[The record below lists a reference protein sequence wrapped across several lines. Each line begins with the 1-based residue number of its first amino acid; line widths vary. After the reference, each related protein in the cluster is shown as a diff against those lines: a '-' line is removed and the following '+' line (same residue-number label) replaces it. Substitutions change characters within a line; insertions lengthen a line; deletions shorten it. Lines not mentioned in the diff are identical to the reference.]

1 MEFALICPNDGR
13 IELGL
18 EDISSVVIR
27 DNESIEVVFSCPQCG
42 APLRATMR
50 VPEVLAAAMEL
61 ERFVEDYF
69 AGHDGAGHESAAGDV
84 AREPRASTAES
95 AAGGRERSEAEVR
108 AERERAG
115 EAYCEYFRRQLSRVE
130 SVEDVLQEID

>member
-1 MEFALICPNDGR
+1 MCPNDGR

-27 DNESIEVVFSCPQCG
+27 DNESIEVVFTCPQCG
-42 APLRATMR
+42 TALRATMR

-69 AGHDGAGHESAAGDV
+69 AREGGAGAASASGEMSS
-84 AREPRASTAES
+84 EPRASAAE
-95 AAGGRERSEAEVR
+95 RESPEQEREAEAR
-108 AERERAG
+108 AARERAG

-130 SVEDVLQEID
+130 SVEDMLQEID

>member
-1 MEFALICPNDGR
+1 MEFALLCPNDGR

-42 APLRATMR
+42 TALRATMR
-50 VPEVLAAAMEL
+50 VPEVLAAAVEL

-69 AGHDGAGHESAAGDV
+69 STHDGADRQSASRDGSKTAPPPTTG
-84 AREPRASTAES
+84 RAE
-95 AAGGRERSEAEVR
+95 GQPSEAEIR
-108 AERERAG
+108 AERERVG
-115 EAYCEYFRRQLSRVE
+115 EPYCEYFRRQLSRVE
-130 SVEDVLQEID
+130 SVEDLLHEID

>member
-18 EDISSVVIR
+18 EDVSSVMIR
-27 DNESIEVVFSCPQCG
+27 DNESIEVAFTCPRCG
-42 APLRATMR
+42 TSLRATMR

-61 ERFVEDYF
+61 ERFVDDYF
-69 AGHDGAGHESAAGDV
+69 SDKGAAGLASATSGTERDSHASAAD
-84 AREPRASTAES
+84 RESEHQP
-95 AAGGRERSEAEVR
+95 SEADVR
-108 AERERAG
+108 AARERAG

-130 SVEDVLQEID
+130 SVEDMLQEID